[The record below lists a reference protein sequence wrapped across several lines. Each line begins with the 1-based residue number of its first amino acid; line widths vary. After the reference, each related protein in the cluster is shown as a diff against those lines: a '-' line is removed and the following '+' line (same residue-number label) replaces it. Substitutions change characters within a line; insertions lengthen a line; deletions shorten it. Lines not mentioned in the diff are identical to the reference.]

1 MFRKHLIFL
10 PVVISVVLS
19 AGCSSTAAQQACP
32 AVAGKLSNLDIKNL
46 PADAVPYLA
55 RYSLPTTD
63 RTAFCAYLERIQ
75 HEHEVKVEGGLLDMM
90 GDYFLTTQKI
100 ETGYYFSY
108 KIGSPGRE
116 IPKVILDRASS
127 ESEQADLFL
136 KAIDSDPDASRKEVF
151 NDRIKELS
159 PENRKDGALKLI
171 QLLFKKSW
179 VFDPTAQQYLGS
191 ENYHDDSYGFVDRG
205 LRTTSYSHM
214 GTTLDLL
221 FNGSDL
227 DSVKKLLPEKAKR
240 VLIIG
245 PGLDFSHPELGE
257 EIPQQ
262 SYEPFAILDILLKSK
277 RSDFTNLQIDLF
289 DISPRVVR
297 HWDGLLQSADRGNT
311 YTLNVVSGAAM
322 LRGGNQESSEIT
334 TAYVNQFGDSL
345 PGVTSTVSTKTSRR
359 PVPRTLD
366 SYSVSVRSLN
376 IAPAVVKK
384 FHPFQGDL
392 TTTDIAKIAVENG
405 GKYDLIFCFNTMEY
419 LNESERALAGI
430 NIREALANNGAFITD
445 NRFETDSG
453 ERPQQPKQNTSAVKP
468 IFDPSFL
475 NMAAD
480 AITATGRHVIVYRK
494 PNAG

>member
-171 QLLFKKSW
+171 QLLFK
-179 VFDPTAQQYLGS
+179 
-191 ENYHDDSYGFVDRG
+191 
-205 LRTTSYSHM
+205 
-214 GTTLDLL
+214 
-221 FNGSDL
+221 
-227 DSVKKLLPEKAKR
+227 
-240 VLIIG
+240 
-245 PGLDFSHPELGE
+245 
-257 EIPQQ
+257 
-262 SYEPFAILDILLKSK
+262 
-277 RSDFTNLQIDLF
+277 
-289 DISPRVVR
+289 
-297 HWDGLLQSADRGNT
+297 
-311 YTLNVVSGAAM
+311 
-322 LRGGNQESSEIT
+322 
-334 TAYVNQFGDSL
+334 
-345 PGVTSTVSTKTSRR
+345 
-359 PVPRTLD
+359 
-366 SYSVSVRSLN
+366 
-376 IAPAVVKK
+376 
-384 FHPFQGDL
+384 
-392 TTTDIAKIAVENG
+392 
-405 GKYDLIFCFNTMEY
+405 
-419 LNESERALAGI
+419 
-430 NIREALANNGAFITD
+430 
-445 NRFETDSG
+445 
-453 ERPQQPKQNTSAVKP
+453 
-468 IFDPSFL
+468 
-475 NMAAD
+475 
-480 AITATGRHVIVYRK
+480 
-494 PNAG
+494 